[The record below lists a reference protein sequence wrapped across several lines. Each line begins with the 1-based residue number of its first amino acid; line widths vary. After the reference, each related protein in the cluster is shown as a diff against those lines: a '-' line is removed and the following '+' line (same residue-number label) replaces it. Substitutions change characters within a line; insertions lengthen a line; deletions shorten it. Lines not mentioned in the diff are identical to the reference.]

1 MQRPQFKP
9 RLLCLTLLALTLP
22 AAAPVFGQNPLP
34 SLGDR
39 ISGTVSLDQE
49 YRMGQQFLTQLRRS
63 APTIPDALLKAKL
76 ALNGMQADQVLKV
89 VATDPGSERD
99 FHLFVEQS
107 DHQILDFQKDD
118 SAYSYWIRKG

>member
-1 MQRPQFKP
+1 M
-9 RLLCLTLLALTLP
+9 L
-22 AAAPVFGQNPLP
+22 
-34 SLGDR
+34 
-39 ISGTVSLDQE
+39 
-49 YRMGQQFLTQLRRS
+49 
-63 APTIPDALLKAKL
+63 LLKAKL